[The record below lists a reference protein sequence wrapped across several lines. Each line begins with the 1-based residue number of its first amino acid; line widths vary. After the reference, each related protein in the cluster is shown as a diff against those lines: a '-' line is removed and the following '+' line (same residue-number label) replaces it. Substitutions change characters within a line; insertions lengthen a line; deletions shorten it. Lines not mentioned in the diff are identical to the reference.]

1 MKRKHMV
8 RERKLIRV
16 FISRRRS
23 LSFPKTSDDLLQSL
37 AFKQGWHEARFM
49 GLGVPGRDTGD
60 NHAGDLASEGSRIG
74 VVARHHRDE
83 VLEHGIFI
91 AGD

>member
-1 MKRKHMV
+1 
-8 RERKLIRV
+8 
-16 FISRRRS
+16 
-23 LSFPKTSDDLLQSL
+23 
-37 AFKQGWHEARFM
+37 M

-74 VVARHHRDE
+74 MVPRHHRDK

-91 AGD
+91 TGD